1 MANEFVPDEV
11 QLRKKIHTLRGEQ
24 VMLDRDLADLYGV
37 KAIRLREQ
45 VKRNIKRFPEDFM
58 FQLTEAEVDLLVSQN
73 AIPSRKHLGGSL
85 PYAFTEQGVAGISGV
100 LTSDRAIQVNIA
112 VMRAFVR
119 MRRFLAAN
127 AGLLQR
133 MDTLEQRQISQKIS
147 TDKRFKELF
156 DALEEKSILPSQ
168 GVFFNGQVFDA
179 YVFVNDLLRQAESSI
194 VLIDNYI
201 DDSVLMQLSKR
212 HQGVNAI
219 ILTKNVSQRLMHDL
233 QRHNS
238 QYPPVSIQEFTLS
251 HDRFLIL
258 DGETVYHIGASLKDL
273 GKKWFAFSRVDK
285 SALTIMQRVEEVLRG
300 DR

>member
-133 MDTLEQRQISQKIS
+133 MDTLEQRQISQEIS

-156 DALEEKSILPSQ
+156 DALEEKSILASQ

-219 ILTKNVSQRLMHDL
+219 ILTKNVSQRLLHDL

-273 GKKWFAFSRVDK
+273 GKKWFAFSRMDN

>member
-133 MDTLEQRQISQKIS
+133 MDILEQRQISQEIS

-156 DALEEKSILPSQ
+156 DALEEKSILASQ

-273 GKKWFAFSRVDK
+273 GKKWFAFSRMDK
-285 SALTIMQRVEEVLRG
+285 NALTIMQRVEEVLRG